1 MTEAFTLSPVPYG
14 ATARRLTWPHLPR
27 AVRARVEQRCGSPV
41 VDAASQ
47 GAGFTP
53 GFASVLTCADGSR
66 HFVKA
71 AAVKAQRAFAEAY
84 RVEARNLAALPPG
97 VPAAALR
104 WTDEVDDWVVLGIEH
119 VEGRTA
125 ERPWTPD
132 DLEAVLDAVE
142 VATGLLTPAPAA
154 MRLATFEREF
164 ADWPAEWARVPGLAH
179 LADLDH
185 VLPHVEE
192 ATALAARFAEVCG
205 GTSLVHTDLRDDNV
219 LVLADGTARIVDW
232 NWPVA
237 GAPWIDTVLLLIGP
251 YGDGIDADAV
261 LARRALTRDVP
272 AEAVDIVLALVAG
285 YFLTIRHAPVPPTS
299 PWLRQHQA
307 WFAEATWSWLAARRG
322 WS

>member
-1 MTEAFTLSPVPYG
+1 MTEAFTFSPVPYG

-27 AVRARVEQRCGSPV
+27 GVRARVEQRCGSAV
-41 VDAASQ
+41 VDAVSQ
-47 GAGFTP
+47 GAGYTP

-84 RVEARNLAALPPG
+84 RVEARNLAALPAG
-97 VPAAALR
+97 VPAPALR
-104 WTDEVDDWVVLGIEH
+104 WFEEVEDWVVLGIEH
-119 VEGRTA
+119 VEARTA
-125 ERPWTPD
+125 ARPWDPAE
-132 DLEAVLDAVE
+132 LEAALDAAE
-142 VATGLLTPAPAA
+142 LTAGLLTPAPPA
-154 MRLATFEREF
+154 MGLSSFVAEF
-164 ADWPAEWARVPGLAH
+164 ADWPAAWARVPSYDG

-185 VLPHVEE
+185 VLPHVDE
-192 ATALAARFAEVCG
+192 AAALAARYAEVCG
-205 GTSLVHTDLRDDNV
+205 GTTLVHTDLRDDNV
-219 LVLADGTARIVDW
+219 LVLADGTARLVDW
-232 NWPVA
+232 NWPVV
-237 GAPWIDTVLLLIGP
+237 GAAWLDTVLLLIGP
-251 YGDGIDADAV
+251 YGDGLDADAV

-307 WFAEATWSWLAARRG
+307 WFAEAAWSWLAARRG